1 MNAKK
6 RSSLPQLQQLL
17 SKCEFHLIF
26 PSITAIIYATSVQRK
41 AYLCIYL
48 SRSNNE
54 MNMKENLTIPQ
65 SHVHVQQKKVLL
77 NLNLSN
83 SKTKA
88 KGRSSL
94 TQSNQQQ
101 QYRKCT
107 FFHHNEIQLN
117 LLANFLAVCD
127 TILSSNKKYIAL
139 ILSVIHVL
147 LTTFISLKCNYTFDP
162 TFFNTMIQSLPTM
175 MRFNLQQSTDNAC
188 LLGLRQSSILL
199 SFRTSKTTRRDRHGE
214 LRSEE

>member
-17 SKCEFHLIF
+17 NKCEFHLIF
-26 PSITAIIYATSVQRK
+26 LSITAIIYATPMQRK

-54 MNMKENLTIPQ
+54 MNMKENLTLPQ

-77 NLNLSN
+77 DLNLSN

-94 TQSNQQQ
+94 TQSKQQQ
-101 QYRKCT
+101 RYRKCT

-127 TILSSNKKYIAL
+127 TMLSSNKKYIAL
-139 ILSVIHVL
+139 ILSVIRVL
-147 LTTFISLKCNYTFDP
+147 LTIFISLKCNHTFHLQLWP
-162 TFFNTMIQSLPTM
+162 FAMLFQIISSSSTQCS
-175 MRFNLQQSTDNAC
+175 NLCPQWCILILFTSTVY
-188 LLGLRQSSILL
+188 RQRMLAWTTSI
-199 SFRTSKTTRRDRHGE
+199 
-214 LRSEE
+214 